1 MQKEF
6 LVILDETACQ
16 NTLNTSRVL
25 YESGI
30 KNTMAKIPNRI
41 KINMI
46 GYQSINCKSYVE
58 PTKKSNAFTFLISL
72 CNFRI
77 LNLENKTC
85 RKLIN
90 EAINHPNLEEKN
102 IKKEISKELS
112 SEYELINKINDKL
125 YDNNS
130 KQKSLDSIKR
140 ICNKE
145 NPNNKA
151 KIERRKRININKNL
165 ENPIINEL
173 TQKKK
178 ELT

>member
-1 MQKEF
+1 MS
-6 LVILDETACQ
+6 Q
-16 NTLNTSRVL
+16 NLPQMLENT
-25 YESGI
+25 I
-30 KNTMAKIPNRI
+30 AKIPNRI

-102 IKKEISKELS
+102 IKKEISKELLIS
-112 SEYELINKINDKL
+112 LLRGYSNHISEASL
-125 YDNNS
+125 YFFAYAYIWYMSDWE
-130 KQKSLDSIKR
+130 I
-140 ICNKE
+140 
-145 NPNNKA
+145 P
-151 KIERRKRININKNL
+151 
-165 ENPIINEL
+165 
-173 TQKKK
+173 
-178 ELT
+178 